1 MIKLEN
7 FDNVLLSG
15 ITYGGHSGSKKG
27 IIYNNERW
35 FLKYPKSTKSMDVK
49 GLSYTTSPISEY
61 LGSHIYNLLGFSV
74 HETILGY
81 SDGKIVVACKD
92 FLNKNETI
100 LDYNSL
106 KNDYDKDIEKKIEEL
121 SSSSKKRAGT
131 DLSELL
137 IIMDNNAYFKRIPE
151 LKERFWDMFIVDAF
165 INNNDRNDNNWGLIL
180 NHDTMDLR
188 IAPIYDNGAAFYSK
202 SSDQRLESILD
213 DEFKMK
219 QVFYD
224 SAVSSFTFDGKIIN
238 PLKFIESV
246 KNKECNRALLRIFP
260 RINLNNIKELFEQIP
275 LEYNNIT
282 VLSKQQRD
290 LYYKSLEYKYN
301 NVFKVIYDKLNK

>member
-81 SDGKIVVACKD
+81 SDGKLVVACKD

-100 LDYNSL
+100 LDYISL

-121 SSSSKKRAGT
+121 SSSSKKRSGT

-165 INNNDRNDNNWGLIL
+165 ISNNDRNDNNWGLIL

-246 KNKECNRALLRIFP
+246 NYEECNKALLRIFP

>member
-81 SDGKIVVACKD
+81 SDGKLVVACKD

-165 INNNDRNDNNWGLIL
+165 ISNNDRNDNNWGLIL

-224 SAVSSFTFDGKIIN
+224 SAVSLFTFDGKIIN
-238 PLKFIESV
+238 PLKFIESW
-246 KNKECNRALLRIFP
+246 KNKECNKA
-260 RINLNNIKELFEQIP
+260 
-275 LEYNNIT
+275 
-282 VLSKQQRD
+282 
-290 LYYKSLEYKYN
+290 
-301 NVFKVIYDKLNK
+301 